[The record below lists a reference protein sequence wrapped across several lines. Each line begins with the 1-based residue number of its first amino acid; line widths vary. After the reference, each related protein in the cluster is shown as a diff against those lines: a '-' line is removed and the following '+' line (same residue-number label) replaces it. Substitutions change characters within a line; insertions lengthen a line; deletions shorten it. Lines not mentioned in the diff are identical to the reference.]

1 MKETKKILLTIDDYI
16 SLQEKSKQAGLQ
28 KIRAIIKKVAPKATE
43 GICYQMPVF
52 KQNGNLVYFA
62 AAKNHYGFYPTAK
75 PIEVFKAQLD
85 AKGYAYSKGAIQFPD
100 DKPIPVKLIQ
110 EMVKFRIQ
118 DNEMKLAAKEN
129 AIKSSKKLA
138 KK

>member
-1 MKETKKILLTIDDYI
+1 MKETKKVLLTIDDYI

-43 GICYQMPVF
+43 GISYQMPVF

-85 AKGYAYSKGAIQFPD
+85 AKGYTYSKGAIQFPD

-110 EMVKFRIQ
+110 EIVKFRIQ
-118 DNEMKLAAKEN
+118 DNEMKLAAKE
-129 AIKSSKKLA
+129 KA
-138 KK
+138 KKVTKK